1 MKKFL
6 VSTLLG
12 ASMLLSFTSSAF
24 SAPLV
29 GIVDTKKIFESSK
42 LFEALNKAKGDLS
55 NLEEDIKKETLYKS
69 KLLEEA
75 RAKNVKDAELQK
87 MQEKFQKELEDKRKK
102 AQDTSDSKQK
112 ELETMSVKLKSDVET
127 AIKDVAS
134 EKKLEVVVDKQA
146 VLFGGTDITEDVIK
160 KINEKK

>member
-6 VSTLLG
+6 ISTLLG
-12 ASMLLSFTSSAF
+12 ASMIMTFAGSAF
-24 SAPLV
+24 SAPVV

-42 LFEALNKAKGDLS
+42 LFEALNKAKSDLG

-75 RAKNVKDAELQK
+75 RAKKTKDADLQK
-87 MQEKFQKELEDKRKK
+87 MQEKFQKELEDKRTS
-102 AQDTSDSKQK
+102 AQEASEKKQK
-112 ELETMSVKLKSDVET
+112 ELEEMSVKLKADVEN
-127 AIKDVAS
+127 AIKDVAT
-134 EKKLEVVVDKQA
+134 EKKLEAVVDKQA